1 MRATDWTSAE
11 WRKSSF
17 SSANS
22 NCVEVLWRKS
32 SRSSATSNCV
42 EVGFGPDMV
51 AARDSKNPLGAVLV
65 FAPARWS
72 AFLGT
77 LTRS

>member
-1 MRATDWTSAE
+1 MSCENPAMRATA

-17 SSANS
+17 ST
-22 NCVEVLWRKS
+22 
-32 SRSSATSNCV
+32 ATSECV
-42 EVGFGPDMV
+42 EVGFGSDMV
-51 AARDSKNPLGAVLV
+51 AARDSKNPLGPVLV

-77 LTRS
+77 LTAS

>member
-1 MRATDWTSAE
+1 MRAE
-11 WRKSSF
+11 WRTSSR

-22 NCVEVLWRKS
+22 NCVEV
-32 SRSSATSNCV
+32 
-42 EVGFGPDMV
+42 GFGDEV
-51 AARDSKNPLGAVLV
+51 VGARDSKNPVGPVLV

-77 LTRS
+77 ITAR